1 MSEEKTKSKDEVQLV
16 VFSVGTEE
24 YGLEVSQVQEII
36 RLLPITRVPRA
47 AAFIEGVINLRGN
60 VIPVVNLH
68 YRLGLEQRKDTDQTR
83 IIITEVQGIS
93 VGLIVDQVL
102 EVLYLSRSALE
113 PPASAGSVN
122 DAAFIKGIGKLH
134 ERLILLLDLE
144 SLLYL
149 NEAEAVS

>member
-1 MSEEKTKSKDEVQLV
+1 MTEEKTNSKDELQLV
-16 VFSVGTEE
+16 IFSVGTEE
-24 YGLEVSQVQEII
+24 YGLEVNQVQEII

-68 YRLGLEQRKDTDQTR
+68 YRLGLEQRKDTDRTR
-83 IIITEVQGIS
+83 VIIAEVQGIS

-102 EVLYLSRSALE
+102 EVLYISRSDLE
-113 PPASAGSVN
+113 PPASAGNVD
-122 DAAFIKGIGKLH
+122 DAAFIRGIGKLH

-149 NEAEAVS
+149 NKAEAVS